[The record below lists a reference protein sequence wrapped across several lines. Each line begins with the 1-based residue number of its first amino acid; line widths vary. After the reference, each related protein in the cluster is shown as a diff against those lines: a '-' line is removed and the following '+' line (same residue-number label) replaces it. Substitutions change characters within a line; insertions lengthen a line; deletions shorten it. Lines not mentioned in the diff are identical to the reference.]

1 MLDKPN
7 GKQELA
13 TFSAKLASGNLKD
26 LRKYILQ
33 HFDIEKIAYLVFDY
47 NQEPTTEIK
56 PLLRTGLGKP
66 ILAGSSIKGSIRTA
80 ILTYLIKNDNKNF
93 ASKEDNLGRKRG
105 NKMFYSDSTLQ
116 KHYLGKDP
124 NHDLL
129 RMLQVGD
136 FEVENSKTI
145 LHKTQTL
152 NLYGNSWNI
161 KQSVSNFLECA
172 GKQTSLGKINIPET
186 QLKNNQQKDILKHT
200 DLLNFKKLFN
210 IINEHTKELLKG
222 ELIFW

>member
-1 MLDKPN
+1 
-7 GKQELA
+7 
-13 TFSAKLASGNLKD
+13 
-26 LRKYILQ
+26 
-33 HFDIEKIAYLVFDY
+33 
-47 NQEPTTEIK
+47 
-56 PLLRTGLGKP
+56 
-66 ILAGSSIKGSIRTA
+66 
-80 ILTYLIKNDNKNF
+80 
-93 ASKEDNLGRKRG
+93 
-105 NKMFYSDSTLQ
+105 MFYSDSTLQ

-222 ELIFW
+222 ELIFWEDEIQEADVHDMVYEYKEQLEKLVLQVNDLDQEKSCILRVGAGSGWDFMTGAWAKEEKVLSDKTWGNLKYALRHPKYADMPFPKSRKALEKELALPLGFVKLSRI